1 MSGPLRLTVL
11 GGFLGAGKST
21 WLRHHLGS
29 GIFDG
34 ACVVVNEAAATSL
47 DDLLLAGAGQL
58 RVLSGGCACCE
69 RRDDLLALLRDL
81 RGGLPPDGG
90 RAFDHVVLE
99 TSGLADPRAIV
110 AAVGEDP
117 TLARAIVP
125 GEIVV
130 LVDAVHGFET
140 LAREP
145 LAQRQV
151 AGADCLIVTKLDEAD
166 EAAAARLVAGL
177 GLLNPSAPRF
187 GAVRG
192 VETRTAARNRRPRRC
207 PARRTGGR
215 DRSPDLHRRKSRS
228 RVSTG
233 PASRCGCPPCSAR
246 AGRRSCAPKASIGTP
261 AGRLL
266 LQVVQGR
273 VHEPVVLPG
282 PPAASDGRL
291 VVIGRGF
298 VSGDLQGSMERWMA
312 TCGASPFTR

>member
-192 VETRTAARNRRPRRC
+192 VETALPPETDDPAAVRLVA
-207 PARRTGGR
+207 PADETGAPTCT
-215 DRSPDLHRRKSRS
+215 DE
-228 RVSTG
+228 VSLAGVDWASFALWLSALLGARG
-233 PASRCGCPPCSAR
+233 PEILR
-246 AGRRSCAPKASIGTP
+246 AKGVIGTP